1 MAESFARRRSKV
13 CVMRLW
19 GRVVFRRED
28 SGELEHGFQ
37 IAPIARLSAVEGG
50 LQLFKLLPVKML
62 QLAFRTGEY
71 PACSVSGTQ
80 MKILTMTS
88 TFEFPLSPKL
98 FDLHVYTRR
107 PGSSAVV
114 PGLDHDVV
122 RAGSHFQVSI
132 ESLAVLL
139 ILQPVI
145 DVNLNGEHGAR
156 ARDRGVNVN
165 R

>member
-62 QLAFRTGEY
+62 QLAFRTGDKGGRTWI
-71 PACSVSGTQ
+71 ARTWIGRTW
-80 MKILTMTS
+80 IARTWIGRTWITS
-88 TFEFPLSPKL
+88 RGRQL
-98 FDLHVYTRR
+98 F
-107 PGSSAVV
+107 
-114 PGLDHDVV
+114 
-122 RAGSHFQVSI
+122 
-132 ESLAVLL
+132 
-139 ILQPVI
+139 
-145 DVNLNGEHGAR
+145 
-156 ARDRGVNVN
+156 
-165 R
+165 